1 MSGDNRGLPQD
12 VTFTNITQDQVR
24 SLEATFTKSAA
35 FDGAAVSFREQTQA
49 DGSLTLSVHFM
60 PLPAPSTATP
70 QSVTSG
76 GQATVAG
83 SLVGFDAAR
92 DCGRF
97 ADRIKA
103 ANVDFVARYYSH
115 TVSKNL
121 SASEAQLLSRVGL
134 KLVAVWEFSRRSCV
148 VLYPVAGG
156 GRRHQRVQP
165 RHASRS
171 NVGVADLLRGR
182 LRSAATGCRCRDHPL
197 LPRGGRW
204 LQYDGTW
211 KSRLRSRRLR
221 VGSRLQ
227 HTHAHGPRNSYLA
240 GKCNGMAGIPNLSG
254 LADQAASAGRPLQP
268 RLSGRSRRCQAR
280 VRRLHRRTPR
290 RVTAATAIRGSS
302 ARAEA
307 WAR

>member
-60 PLPAPSTATP
+60 PLPGAPSTATP
-70 QSVTSG
+70 QSVAPG

-134 KLVAVWEFSRRSCV
+134 KLVAVWESQGDHVSFFTRLQGVDDGTSAYNLAMQVGQPSGSPIYFGVDCDP
-148 VLYPVAGG
+148 LQQDVAAAIIPYFQGVAAG
-156 GRRHQRVQP
+156 FNTMGHGSP
-165 RHASRS
+165 AYA
-171 NVGVADLLRGR
+171 VGVYGSGLVCSTLMRMG
-182 LRSAATGCRCRDHPL
+182 LATHT
-197 LPRGGRW
+197 W
-204 LQYDGTW
+204 LANAMGWQ
-211 KSRLRSRRLR
+211 
-221 VGSRLQ
+221 GSRTYQDWQIKQ
-227 HTHAHGPRNSYLA
+227 HLPGDPFSLGFQVDPDDA
-240 GKCNGMAGIPNLSG
+240 
-254 LADQAASAGRPLQP
+254 RPEFGGFTVAPLV
-268 RLSGRSRRCQAR
+268 A
-280 VRRLHRRTPR
+280 
-290 RVTAATAIRGSS
+290 
-302 ARAEA
+302 
-307 WAR
+307 